1 MYNLFNE
8 VNMKVFLAGVV
19 LVVLML
25 AASWLVVGN
34 QILLTKYLGVESEN
48 AKREVFEETKS
59 YNEGKTQ
66 QLAKYWQEYKTAA
79 SDEDK
84 AALKATIQTMFA
96 DYDVDKLPLPLK
108 NFLTEMR
115 GY

>member
-1 MYNLFNE
+1 
-8 VNMKVFLAGVV
+8 MKEFLVVVVIVFLMVV
-19 LVVLML
+19 
-25 AASWLVVGN
+25 AWWFAVGN
-34 QILLTKYLGVESEN
+34 RLLLTKYLEAEYES

-96 DYDVDKLPLPLK
+96 DYDADKLPLPLK

>member
-1 MYNLFNE
+1 
-8 VNMKVFLAGVV
+8 MKVFLAGVV

-34 QILLTKYLGVESEN
+34 QILLTKHLGAELED
-48 AKREVFEETKS
+48 AKREMFEETKS

-79 SDEDK
+79 SEEDK

-96 DYDVDKLPLPLK
+96 DYDAENLPLPLK
-108 NFLTEMR
+108 GFLKEMR